1 MDNKSEIYRW
11 VAAWIRGDIAS
22 DDLAHLERW
31 LDADPRNRKWF
42 DSFTGKENLKKSFLL
57 YSSFH
62 SDKKWKE
69 MEMLCGRREG
79 KIFLSSWKYAAAVAI
94 LLFVGILF
102 LGRWNEESHP
112 EVLADQTSRIARQ
125 QAILIME
132 SGEEVVL
139 NAMEE
144 SCLQYVKGERLSVDN
159 KGNLVSFTDSLLNKR
174 SIEWHTLRIPY
185 GGEYQLLLEDGSRIW
200 LNSASELRYPV
211 HFAKDQRQVW
221 LEGEAYFEV
230 AHNADRPFVV
240 KTAKQNVTVLGTSFD
255 VTAYEDDKNI
265 YTTLLDGSVCV
276 ETEGTQQVL
285 NPGEQSVFDG
295 EAITIKEVNAQLYC
309 SWIKDR
315 FVFMSE
321 DFEHVAKKLERWYNV
336 KFVFDFDELKTERF
350 SGSIPKYL
358 ELNTVLD
365 MLELTTNIKFEI
377 NEKVVHIIKKE

>member
-79 KIFLSSWKYAAAVAI
+79 KIFLSYWKYAAAVAI

-221 LEGEAYFEV
+221 LEGEAYFEI
-230 AHNADRPFVV
+230 AHNADCPFVV

-358 ELNTVLD
+358 ELDTVLD

-377 NEKVVHIIKKE
+377 NEKVVHILKKK